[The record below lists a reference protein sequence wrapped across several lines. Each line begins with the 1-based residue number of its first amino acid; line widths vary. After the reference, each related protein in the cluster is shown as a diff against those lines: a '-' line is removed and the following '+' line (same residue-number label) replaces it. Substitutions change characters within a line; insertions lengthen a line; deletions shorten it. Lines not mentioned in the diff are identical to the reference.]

1 MKNTILS
8 VILSL
13 LYFLTSAQTLTIHHV
28 DVEQA
33 DATLFI
39 MPSGKTLLVDC
50 GMNHAGKRVKKLL
63 DEAGISKID
72 AFVLTHYHKDHY
84 SGIDNLIDK
93 GITIT

>member
-1 MKNTILS
+1 MNKFSLS
-8 VILSL
+8 VL
-13 LYFLTSAQTLTIHHV
+13 LLFIYINISAQTLTIHHV

-39 MPSGKTLLVDC
+39 MPNGKTLLVDC

-72 AFVLTHYHKDHY
+72 VFVLTHYHRDHY
-84 SGIDNLIDK
+84 SGIDN
-93 GITIT
+93 